1 MARVM
6 LLGDSIRRSYQALV
20 TEALAREGH
29 LVWGPD
35 ENGQFSLYTLASL
48 PRWLAAFEK
57 PDVVHWNNGLH
68 DIGHNPNRAPVQMP
82 IEVYAANL
90 RFIGRQL
97 RSTGARVVWATS
109 TPVHPARPFRHDQ
122 WAWRNGE
129 IDAYNDAARKV
140 MAEQRIPVND
150 LHAVVAAD
158 PDGLLSGD
166 QLHLSEAGQ
175 VACADAVA
183 AAVRRALATR

>member
-6 LLGDSIRRSYQALV
+6 LLGDSIRCSYQALV
-20 TEALAREGH
+20 TEALAKDGH
-29 LVWGPD
+29 QVWGPD
-35 ENGQFSLYTLASL
+35 ENCQFSLYTLASL

-68 DIGHNPNRAPVQMP
+68 DVGHNPNRAPVQMP

-97 RSTGARVVWATS
+97 RSTGARVVWATT

-122 WAWRNGE
+122 WAWRNSE
-129 IDAYNDAARKV
+129 IDAYNEVARKA
-140 MAEQRIPVND
+140 MAEQQIPVDD
-150 LHAVVAAD
+150 LHAVVSAD
-158 PDGLLSGD
+158 PEGLLSDD

-175 VACADAVA
+175 HACADAA
-183 AAVRRALATR
+183 AAVVARVLAAR